1 MPFVLRPLDRILSSR
16 GNVRLLRALHS
27 IGAASGRR
35 AATAAGLPAKT
46 AWRALQS
53 LVETQ
58 VVHREE
64 LSGQH
69 LFRVNRDHH
78 LWPSIEKLFADEDG
92 MVEALFAHLREL
104 LTGEKGGAPEVASV
118 VTYGS
123 STRRGWSA
131 SSEMEILVLAQ
142 TDAATDP
149 IRQAIAAAA
158 PMIRKRFGVRLST
171 VVLTA
176 TRFEERRRGGDP
188 YAIEVLSDAILIAGR
203 DPREFAA

>member
-1 MPFVLRPLDRILSSR
+1 
-16 GNVRLLRALHS
+16 
-27 IGAASGRR
+27 
-35 AATAAGLPAKT
+35 AGLPAKT

-78 LWPSIEKLFADEDG
+78 LWPSIERLFADEDAITD
-92 MVEALFAHLREL
+92 ALFGELREL
-104 LTGEKGGAPEVASV
+104 VAGGEDGGGDSVVSV

-131 SSEMEILVLAQ
+131 SSEMEILILAG
-142 TDAATDP
+142 TDDATDP
-149 IRQAIAAAA
+149 LRQRIGAAA
-158 PMIRKRFGVRLST
+158 PMIRRRFGVRLST

-176 TRFEERRRGGDP
+176 TRFAERRRGGDP
-188 YAIEVLSDAILIAGR
+188 YANEVLSDAVLIYGR
-203 DPREFAA
+203 DPREVAGGQTR